1 MKMISRWDPFRD
13 LSVLQDRINRIF
25 SEATRGPA
33 EAASA
38 RTWAPVVDILE
49 TDNDLIVRAE
59 LPGLKQQDI
68 DIEVTDE
75 SLTVKGERKFDEA
88 AKDQYIRIERPY
100 GPFQRSFTIGVPIQ
114 HDKVK
119 ATYRDGI
126 LEVVIPKAEEV
137 KPKKIP
143 IEAG

>member
-1 MKMISRWDPFRD
+1 MISRWDPFRD

-25 SEATRGPA
+25 SEATRSPA

-49 TDNDLIVRAE
+49 TDNDLVVRAE

-75 SLTVKGERKFDEA
+75 SLTIKGERKFDEA
-88 AKDQYIRIERPY
+88 AKDQYIRVERPY

-137 KPKKIP
+137 KPKKIT
-143 IEAG
+143 IEAS